1 MAEDEGGVDESGSDG
16 LDEGAFGV
24 GEAKSTPSRVA
35 VFVRGSVQG
44 VGFRW
49 WTRARAL
56 ELGLSGFARNTA
68 DGRVE
73 VVAEGSRDALE
84 RLLDLLRENPSSARR
99 PGHVSTVS
107 TPSWSDPRGETGF
120 RER

>member
-1 MAEDEGGVDESGSDG
+1 MTLPPIHQGASAGRAPDRLD
-16 LDEGAFGV
+16 LDEPLRL
-24 GEAKSTPSRVA
+24 TA
-35 VFVRGSVQG
+35 VVHGSVQG